1 MSATSPPRMAKET
14 RAAVVKAATLALVF
28 TTMIFAIRHSPLA
41 AYLDPDHLEAW
52 NGLVGEAG
60 GWAELIFIGV
70 STLLILVGVPRMAVS
85 VAGGMLFGIILGLV
99 TVLAATLLAAM
110 VTFYLGRWL
119 GRPIVERRFGKRYQ
133 VVRKLMREHGVAAVV
148 LIRQMPIT
156 ALMVNLLCSVSGVR
170 ARHYFV
176 GSVIGLIPGS
186 VIFVIFG
193 AGVRRDF
200 YLRAGGASLLLLL
213 VTVATLLV
221 VNRTQ
226 WLAPLN
232 ELARRRKG

>member
-1 MSATSPPRMAKET
+1 
-14 RAAVVKAATLALVF
+14 
-28 TTMIFAIRHSPLA
+28 
-41 AYLDPDHLEAW
+41 
-52 NGLVGEAG
+52 
-60 GWAELIFIGV
+60 
-70 STLLILVGVPRMAVS
+70 
-85 VAGGMLFGIILGLV
+85 
-99 TVLAATLLAAM
+99 
-110 VTFYLGRWL
+110 
-119 GRPIVERRFGKRYQ
+119 
-133 VVRKLMREHGVAAVV
+133 
-148 LIRQMPIT
+148 
-156 ALMVNLLCSVSGVR
+156 
-170 ARHYFV
+170 
-176 GSVIGLIPGS
+176 